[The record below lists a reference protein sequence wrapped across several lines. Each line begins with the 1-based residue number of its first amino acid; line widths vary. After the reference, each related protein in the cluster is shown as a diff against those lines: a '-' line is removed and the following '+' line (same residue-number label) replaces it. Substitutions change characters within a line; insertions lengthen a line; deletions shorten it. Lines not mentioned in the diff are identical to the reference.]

1 MFVRE
6 KVNKSGIVSVQVIAK
21 INGQSRLLK
30 TIGSSRDK
38 LVISELVRK
47 GQEYIDS
54 YADQQ
59 TLGFSE
65 DHQSVRSVFESIS
78 SHTEVGTAMLLG
90 KIFDEVGFDAIPQEI
105 FRQLVMSRLR
115 HPVSKLRTSDYLD
128 KYHELVYPVQ
138 QIYRYMDKF
147 HTSQKE
153 LVQQI
158 SYTHTLEI
166 LGGEVHVVFYDVTT
180 LYFEIDQED
189 EIRRTG
195 FSKEGKHQNP
205 QIVLGLLVSKNGY
218 PLAYDIFEG
227 NKFEGHT
234 MLPVID
240 SFKAKYR
247 LKQLII
253 IADSGLLSN
262 ANIEELTHGGYEFI
276 LGARIKSE
284 KRDIQRKILALNL
297 RNGESAMIEKG
308 DLRLV
313 VTYAESRAGK
323 DRRNREK
330 GLRKLEKQ
338 IKTGQLTKSNI
349 NSRGYNKYLKM
360 DGQVKITIDYTRFN
374 EDALWDGLKG
384 NLTNAK

>member
-158 SYTHTLEI
+158 SYTH
-166 LGGEVHVVFYDVTT
+166 
-180 LYFEIDQED
+180 
-189 EIRRTG
+189 
-195 FSKEGKHQNP
+195 
-205 QIVLGLLVSKNGY
+205 
-218 PLAYDIFEG
+218 
-227 NKFEGHT
+227 
-234 MLPVID
+234 
-240 SFKAKYR
+240 
-247 LKQLII
+247 
-253 IADSGLLSN
+253 
-262 ANIEELTHGGYEFI
+262 
-276 LGARIKSE
+276 
-284 KRDIQRKILALNL
+284 
-297 RNGESAMIEKG
+297 
-308 DLRLV
+308 
-313 VTYAESRAGK
+313 
-323 DRRNREK
+323 
-330 GLRKLEKQ
+330 
-338 IKTGQLTKSNI
+338 
-349 NSRGYNKYLKM
+349 
-360 DGQVKITIDYTRFN
+360 
-374 EDALWDGLKG
+374 
-384 NLTNAK
+384 